1 MATIDHDAKTVST
14 VCQLDDEAG
23 VRVAL
28 QEILDDNPGYKPIL
42 IVEDANGKETT
53 YTSLSA
59 PVKDEVAEV
68 AGPIEEPAEVV
79 AEEPATE
86 EEAVEEATD
95 EETVEEESPDEE
107 STDEETAEEEEG

>member
-53 YTSLSA
+53 YTSLSVA
-59 PVKDEVAEV
+59 PIAE
-68 AGPIEEPAEVV
+68 EEPAEVV
-79 AEEPATE
+79 
-86 EEAVEEATD
+86 EEAGDPDTDGEDTVNDED
-95 EETVEEESPDEE
+95 EEDEE
-107 STDEETAEEEEG
+107 DEDEDEGEEDEGTD